1 MDDRRRRIRGGRGGG
16 ESRGSRTPIAR
27 PVRRTERSKR
37 PRPRRDRPSDQNIAR
52 LLEHRLHVSRSSIHN
67 GWKQELGGLIR
78 WYVNLPQHRN
88 RPDEALA
95 RIERMYLS
103 NRCDVQATKSSVLQ
117 SIADLQGIIPLI
129 DGESHSAWIE
139 LRMIVENPV
148 PINNS
153 EQPASNTTVIE
164 NITYETIRQGR
175 GVVLKTELR
184 PGEGPAHAGSVW
196 TVVKIPDWAIN
207 RPYYMEAVNR
217 STVDLSCEMSID
229 GHSAAKNAPIPAQE
243 RRTIQP
249 AVQRY
254 FETHEWRLTPAKS
267 IPLHQ
272 ASLLEEPATPAG
284 RVKIEDQETQRGLRY
299 NEKRPD
305 YLGQRVSQNDFPD
318 PSMYGWTF
326 TGSQEPSK
334 VEFFEKRL
342 NDGSICKMDFF
353 YTTATVKTT
362 LYHPVQQ
369 RRTQLFR
376 RCLGSDPDI
385 YIRIL
390 KNPRYHS
397 DLGYNR
403 RHNQPSAIPVA
414 GELGANDDIMMD
426 AFDQDDAQNG
436 TGVTYFAK
444 NEDYAFDI
452 EGHENRQAAMAKL
465 QPTREFKLW
474 EQATKQDWACIHAK
488 LFVSMRRYMKAD
500 IAQRTSRPREERM
513 HLPDME
519 PIVQVQAAQN
529 AVVSTRF
536 YSTGPSRESAR
547 KSSLRMER
555 IKGLNDDPEW
565 GTGPLFEVKLY
576 YRAET
581 ALQNRSDDLELQEGD
596 DDFLDED
603 EEPNTGEIVEVPLA
617 EQLRDL
623 MPLEVYKAEKIE
635 QLHRWYQC
643 CKVRDRDDGNAR
655 VTQTQSSISA
665 ASSTQGVDD
674 CLKSY
679 WDWHILQEM
688 S

>member
-1 MDDRRRRIRGGRGGG
+1 MDNRPPRRGGGRGRGGG
-16 ESRGSRTPIAR
+16 ENLRITHTGRTSKAP
-27 PVRRTERSKR
+27 PPPFRRTERSKR
-37 PRPRRDRPSDQNIAR
+37 SRPPPPPPFPQRGDRRPSSDYHHHHNNNNNNIAR
-52 LLEHRLHVSRSSIHN
+52 TLENRFHVNRNSIHN
-67 GWKQELGGLIR
+67 AWKRELGGLIR
-78 WYVNLPQHRN
+78 WYVNLPQHRH
-88 RPDEALA
+88 RPEEAMG

-103 NRCDVQATKSSVLQ
+103 HRCDVEATKSSVLQ
-117 SIADLQGIIPLI
+117 SIAALMGTGRISSSNPPPLNHHHPPTWI
-129 DGESHSAWIE
+129 D
-139 LRMIVENPV
+139 LRMIVENPF
-148 PINNS
+148 PTIDQQQEPSSTSNS
-153 EQPASNTTVIE
+153 TSTIVID

-175 GVVLKTELR
+175 GIVLKTER
-184 PGEGPAHAGSVW
+184 CPGEGPAHAGSLW
-196 TVVKIPDWAIN
+196 TVVKIPNWAIHQ
-207 RPYYMEAVNR
+207 PYYMEAVNR
-217 STVDLSCEMSID
+217 SMVDLSCEMSID
-229 GHSAAKNAPIPAQE
+229 GHSAAKNAPLPAQE

-254 FETHEWRLTPAKS
+254 FETHQWRLAPAKS

-272 ASLLEEPATPAG
+272 ASSLLLLPVEEEPPKQEVQ
-284 RVKIEDQETQRGLRY
+284 VKIEERQQQQEPHERGLRY

-305 YLGQRVSQNDFPD
+305 YHGTRVSLQDFPD

-326 TGSQEPSK
+326 TGSQEASK

-342 NDGSICKMDFF
+342 NDGSICKMDFY

-385 YIRIL
+385 YVQIL

-403 RHNQPSAIPVA
+403 RHNQPPAIPVEGDQIDA
-414 GELGANDDIMMD
+414 HDDIMIMD
-426 AFDQDDAQNG
+426 AFDDQDDAPSDG
-436 TGVTYFAK
+436 TPGVTYFAK
-444 NEDYAFDI
+444 NEEYAFDI
-452 EGHENRQAAMAKL
+452 DGHENRQAAMAKL

-488 LFVSMRRYMKAD
+488 FFVSMRRYMMMKAD
-500 IAQRTSRPREERM
+500 IAQRPPSRRKEDRM
-513 HLPDME
+513 HLPDMM

-536 YSTGPSRESAR
+536 YSTGPSREPAR

-581 ALQNRSDDLELQEGD
+581 ALQKGRDDLELGEGD
-596 DDFLDED
+596 DDDDDLLEEED
-603 EEPNTGEIVEVPLA
+603 E
-617 EQLRDL
+617 
-623 MPLEVYKAEKIE
+623 
-635 QLHRWYQC
+635 
-643 CKVRDRDDGNAR
+643 
-655 VTQTQSSISA
+655 
-665 ASSTQGVDD
+665 
-674 CLKSY
+674 
-679 WDWHILQEM
+679 
-688 S
+688 